1 VFVRTCGAEF
11 GFAVGM
17 GSTAAGW
24 LMSSLKVVAVTLLLA
39 CGTVPAPAQ
48 SQTLQ
53 QCLRSFGD
61 GSTCQIPRSGPY
73 AYDCSYNQQPIA
85 CTGLKGSTIRW
96 ADGVVTK
103 IWFVRE
109 ATEADRRR
117 LRAKGLD
124 DGVRALYSDP
134 KRGSWWQQLF
144 PNGNSIWVNEVTRN
158 EIFVPLRPTCQPPLN
173 GDVGFCRPPG

>member
-1 VFVRTCGAEF
+1 MEF

-61 GSTCQIPRSGPY
+61 GSNCQIPRSGPY

-109 ATEADRRR
+109 ATDADRRR

-144 PNGNSIWVNEVTRN
+144 PNGNSTWVNEVTRN
-158 EIFVPLRPTCQPPLN
+158 EIFVPLRPTCQPPLS